1 MPWPAP
7 GPVHGRTEDVVV
19 SSVRPVP
26 ESDRPENFSLRSAWA
41 AVRTRGPARLL
52 RASFER
58 FRYGDGFSHS
68 RALGLQIAMAAVPLA
83 VAAVAWTSVVGT
95 PSLRRVLLRT
105 VLELT
110 PGASDPLIRTTLTD
124 IVGNASDEVGALFF
138 GLATGTLSITTAMG
152 QLERGANRVY
162 GIHRDRPTRAKYGR
176 ALLMAACAG
185 APAMAGFVLLVTT
198 DAFAEAIET
207 VYGIDAEL
215 ALVLAWP
222 AGVLLLL
229 VSVTIMLRFAPRRRQ
244 PSWSFLA
251 AGSVV
256 ALILWTALT
265 ALLAGAL
272 HVSAEMGNIYGP
284 LTGVLALLLWVQ
296 LTAAAVFFACALC
309 AELELSSRIVHA
321 GDAVTLGTPIGA

>member
-1 MPWPAP
+1 M
-7 GPVHGRTEDVVV
+7 
-19 SSVRPVP
+19 SSVPPVP
-26 ESDRPENFSLRSAWA
+26 ESDRPGNASLRFAWA
-41 AVRTRGPARLL
+41 AVRTRGPATLL

-83 VAAVAWTSVVGT
+83 VAAVAWTSVINT
-95 PSLRRVLLRT
+95 PSLRTVLLRT

-124 IVGNASDEVGALFF
+124 IVGNASDEVGALFL

-162 GIHRDRPTRAKYGR
+162 GIHRDRPTMVKYGR
-176 ALLMAACAG
+176 ALLMAGGAG

-215 ALVLAWP
+215 ALLLAWP

-229 VSVTIMLRFAPRRRQ
+229 VSVTTMLRFAPRRRQ
-244 PSWSFLA
+244 PAWSFLA
-251 AGSVV
+251 VGSVV
-256 ALILWTALT
+256 ALVLWTTLT
-265 ALLAGAL
+265 ALLAAAL
-272 HVSAEMGNIYGP
+272 HLSAEMGNIYGP

-296 LTAAAVFFACALC
+296 LTSAALFFAYAVC
-309 AELELSSRIVHA
+309 AELELSSRNVV
-321 GDAVTLGTPIGA
+321 GDATTAPTPVSA